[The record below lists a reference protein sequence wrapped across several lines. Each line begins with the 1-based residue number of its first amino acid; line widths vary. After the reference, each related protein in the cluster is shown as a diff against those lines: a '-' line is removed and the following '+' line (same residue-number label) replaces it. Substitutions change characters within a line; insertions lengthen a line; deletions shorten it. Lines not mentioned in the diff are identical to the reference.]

1 MMKLAVKVEGADQ
14 ALRALRVL
22 EPTVAR
28 KVGSEIGKVGAN
40 LAAEIRNQAPSQ
52 APVSGWRA
60 TPSGWPGWTTVQSS
74 HQRRGASVVVN
85 TRSGSDNRIAGM
97 VEFIGNAT
105 KIKSERGAVLSR
117 MFNERLGR
125 TVPLRNRKSPGRLA
139 YRVLNEQYAD
149 VIKEIKKACD
159 DAVAEINRRMP

>member
-1 MMKLAVKVEGADQ
+1 MQVAVRVEGADQ

-28 KVGSEIGKVGAN
+28 KVGREIGKVGAD
-40 LAAEIRNQAPSQ
+40 LAAEIRNRAPSQ

-60 TPSGWPGWTTVQSS
+60 TPSGWPAWTSVQST
-74 HQRRGASVVVN
+74 HQRRGANVVVN

-117 MFNERLGR
+117 MFNERLGG
-125 TVPLRNRKSPGRLA
+125 TVPLKNRNSPGRLT
-139 YRVLNEQYAD
+139 YRVLNERYSGI
-149 VIKEIKKACD
+149 VEEIKRACD
-159 DAVAEINRRMP
+159 DAVAEVNRRMP